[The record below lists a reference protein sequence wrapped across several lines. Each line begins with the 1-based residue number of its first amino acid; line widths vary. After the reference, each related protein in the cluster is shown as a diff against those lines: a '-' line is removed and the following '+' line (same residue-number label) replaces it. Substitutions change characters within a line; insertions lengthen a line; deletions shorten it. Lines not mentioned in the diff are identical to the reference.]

1 VEKAWIVAQY
11 TRQTCSQPYSERA
24 VRDGRRRKGV
34 GVMAANAI
42 VVLAVRG
49 ERLGGVAWRMLAKR
63 PFASFP
69 GRMTCTRQNVLRRC
83 K

>member
-1 VEKAWIVAQY
+1 
-11 TRQTCSQPYSERA
+11 
-24 VRDGRRRKGV
+24 
-34 GVMAANAI
+34 MAANAI